1 MTGGA
6 IRAISSVGNVVGVG
20 TPMRLSLL
28 PSSWRVAVMA
38 LTIVLASCG
47 SSSKTSSSTSPS
59 ATASPE
65 ATTSPTGG
73 AATTPG
79 QSSQAGGPP
88 AVANASNLSAKPQ
101 IAAGTPPKPSQLVV
115 KDLVVGTGAK
125 AAASATVRVQYVG
138 VNYDNGQEFD
148 SSWSRGQPAD
158 FPLANVIPGFSQ
170 GIVGMKVG
178 GRRELMSLLDP
189 AAGGP
194 AAGLSE

>member
-1 MTGGA
+1 MPPHV
-6 IRAISSVGNVVGVG
+6 RAIALLAVAGLVV
-20 TPMRLSLL
+20 
-28 PSSWRVAVMA
+28 
-38 LTIVLASCG
+38 ASCG

-178 GRRELMSLLDP
+178 GRRELVIPPVLGYGAQGSPPQVGPNETLVFVIDLL
-189 AAGGP
+189 AVR
-194 AAGLSE
+194 

>member
-1 MTGGA
+1 MPPHV
-6 IRAISSVGNVVGVG
+6 RAIALLAVAGFVV
-20 TPMRLSLL
+20 
-28 PSSWRVAVMA
+28 
-38 LTIVLASCG
+38 ASCG

-178 GRRELMSLLDP
+178 GRRELVIPPVLGYGAQGSPPQVGPDETLVFVIDLL
-189 AAGGP
+189 AVR
-194 AAGLSE
+194 